1 MLVPVET
8 PVTSPVLFTVATDGV
23 AEIHGFDAAGVPEP
37 VNWVVEPSQT
47 NKVPVI
53 TGMTLTVAVT
63 AVLVADKQEF
73 GSSREARWFGK

>member
-1 MLVPVET
+1 MTLVPAARPATRPEE
-8 PVTSPVLFTVATDGV
+8 FIVATLV
-23 AEIHGFDAAGVPEP
+23 FAETHGADAAGVPEP

-63 AVLVADKQEF
+63 AVLVADTQPVVVF
-73 GSSREARWFGK
+73 LTSA